1 MGPSA
6 TDGTRWIS
14 QDVILDFKVNKTG
27 NPILDYLFYLQ
38 LHSLLVDLIDLKTNN
53 ELAVKSKKLGRCAGG
68 VSTLVLTPWDD
79 F

>member
-1 MGPSA
+1 M
-6 TDGTRWIS
+6 
-14 QDVILDFKVNKTG
+14 DVKVNKTG

-53 ELAVKSKKLGRCAGG
+53 GLAGKSKKLGRCAGG
-68 VSTLVLTPWDD
+68 VSTKVLTPRDE